1 MLERSGGAKENGK
14 KDGRNAIGNRKGN
27 VKKGWRKIGGGER
40 EREREREREGGREK
54 ENGARRGE
62 QEAGGK

>member
-1 MLERSGGAKENGK
+1 MLERFGGAKENGK

-40 EREREREREGGREK
+40 EREREGGRKREGKWGPQ
-54 ENGARRGE
+54 RRTRS
-62 QEAGGK
+62 GGK

>member
-27 VKKGWRKIGGGER
+27 VKKGWRKIGGE
-40 EREREREREGGREK
+40 EREREREREG
-54 ENGARRGE
+54 ARRKMGPAE
-62 QEAGGK
+62 ENKKRGGK